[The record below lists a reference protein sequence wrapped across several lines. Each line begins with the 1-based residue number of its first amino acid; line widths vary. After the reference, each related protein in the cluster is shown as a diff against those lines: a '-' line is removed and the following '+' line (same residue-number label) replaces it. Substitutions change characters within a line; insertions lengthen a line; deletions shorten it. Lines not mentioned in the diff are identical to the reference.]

1 MKPIATNIFLQTLVI
16 KNVQIFQRRPNITNG
31 FCFYLKSVV
40 GIEVFVEA
48 VAIGKG
54 KDDLTGFVL
63 DTSKP
68 NQVLS
73 IQPGIPAGKDCS
85 SLASEDIIEFLTG
98 DFKRSKTRSNDLFGE
113 AVWPR
118 LLARGWHS
126 EKPNDVSTTKN
137 CLVYSLRLVFKND
150 VLKKVVADLVCLK
163 LEVDEMGNG
172 VNAKKKGF
180 DTDIKLNQD
189 VPLDGYHKLPKFTV
203 IDTNMVQGKEALQS
217 FDIDPT
223 VKPIPFIS
231 V

>member
-16 KNVQIFQRRPNITNG
+16 EKA
-31 FCFYLKSVV
+31 
-40 GIEVFVEA
+40 FVEA

-85 SLASEDIIEFLTG
+85 SLASRDIIEFLTG
-98 DFKRSKTRSNDLFGE
+98 DFKRSKTRSNNLFGE

-137 CLVYSLRLVFKND
+137 CLVYSLRLVFKGTHYFD
-150 VLKKVVADLVCLK
+150 FASDDLKKVVADLVCLK

-180 DTDIKLNQD
+180 DIDIKLNQD
-189 VPLDGYHKLPKFTV
+189 VPLDGYHELPKFTV

>member
-1 MKPIATNIFLQTLVI
+1 MIFLGKLSGLVCL
-16 KNVQIFQRRPNITNG
+16 QEGGTQRSQMMSALLRI
-31 FCFYLKSVV
+31 
-40 GIEVFVEA
+40 A
-48 VAIGKG
+48 
-54 KDDLTGFVL
+54 
-63 DTSKP
+63 
-68 NQVLS
+68 LS
-73 IQPGIPAGKDCS
+73 IHCAWFSRSELTKGTHYFDF
-85 SLASEDIIEFLTG
+85 AS
-98 DFKRSKTRSNDLFGE
+98 
-113 AVWPR
+113 
-118 LLARGWHS
+118 
-126 EKPNDVSTTKN
+126 
-137 CLVYSLRLVFKND
+137 D

-189 VPLDGYHKLPKFTV
+189 VPLDGYHELPKFTV

>member
-1 MKPIATNIFLQTLVI
+1 MSCIVFFMLQMFKSFNDSQTSLMDFV
-16 KNVQIFQRRPNITNG
+16 FH
-31 FCFYLKSVV
+31 LKSVV
-40 GIEVFVEA
+40 GIEAFVEA

-85 SLASEDIIEFLTG
+85 SLASRDIIEFLTG
-98 DFKRSKTRSNDLFGE
+98 DFKRSKTRSNNLFGE

-137 CLVYSLRLVFKND
+137 CLVYSLRLVFKGFQEVN
-150 VLKKVVADLVCLK
+150 LQKALIILILLVMSSRK
-163 LEVDEMGNG
+163 W
-172 VNAKKKGF
+172 
-180 DTDIKLNQD
+180 
-189 VPLDGYHKLPKFTV
+189 
-203 IDTNMVQGKEALQS
+203 
-217 FDIDPT
+217 
-223 VKPIPFIS
+223 
-231 V
+231 